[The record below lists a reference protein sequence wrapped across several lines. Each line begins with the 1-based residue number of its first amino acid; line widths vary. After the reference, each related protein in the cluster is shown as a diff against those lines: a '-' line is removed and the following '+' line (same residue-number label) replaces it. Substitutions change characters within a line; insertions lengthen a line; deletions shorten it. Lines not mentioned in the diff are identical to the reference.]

1 MRAPQLTALLLAAAA
16 LAPLASR
23 GDAVPAAPAAVV
35 TPLGAEARTY
45 TIDAVHSAVLFRTT
59 HLGLS
64 AAWGR
69 FNAFEGELTFSEDA
83 SACAVRVSI
92 DPASVDSASSGR
104 DDHLK
109 GQDFLNVAQ
118 FPKATF
124 ASSKVT
130 FGERNAMTVT
140 GTLSLHGV
148 EKDVSFEARL
158 LGEGDRGERF
168 GKRIGFEGE
177 LVINRR
183 DFGITTYPS
192 EAIGDE
198 IRLILAFEGAGK

>member
-1 MRAPQLTALLLAAAA
+1 MRFTQLPLLILTAAAVALLAT
-16 LAPLASR
+16 R
-23 GDAVPAAPAAVV
+23 GDAVPASPAATV

-92 DPASVDSASSGR
+92 DPASVDSASTGR

-124 ASSKVT
+124 VSSKVALEE
-130 FGERNAMTVT
+130 GGALSVS

-148 EKDVSFEARL
+148 EKEVTFEARL

-183 DFGITTYPS
+183 DFGMTTYPN